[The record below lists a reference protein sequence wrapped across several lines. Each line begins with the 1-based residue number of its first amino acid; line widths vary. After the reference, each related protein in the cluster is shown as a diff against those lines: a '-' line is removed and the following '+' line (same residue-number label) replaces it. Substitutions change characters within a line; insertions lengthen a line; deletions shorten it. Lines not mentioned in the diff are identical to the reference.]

1 MEDLL
6 KINQQLLT
14 VEEAAT
20 ILKVSKY
27 TIKRWLKSGKLQG
40 SKLGSNRWK
49 VLAESCNQL
58 FYKGS
63 NI

>member
-14 VEEAAT
+14 VEEAAS

-40 SKLGSNRWK
+40 SKLGGNRWK
-49 VLAESCNQL
+49 VLSESCNSL
-58 FYKGS
+58 FFKGS